1 MRLTA
6 TMFQTLDG
14 VVQGPGGPSEDR
26 SGGFDRGG
34 WLAPYADEGMNE
46 VVTSV
51 FGRAAAFLLGR
62 RTYDIFAAYWPSA
75 PREVDG
81 APDVVAQRLADL
93 PKHVVSTTLTDPAWA
108 GTEVV
113 GRDGAD
119 VRSAVE
125 RLKEAPP
132 SPVGDELQV
141 HGSPTLV
148 DWLVAQGLLDEL
160 RLLTFPVVLGHGARL
175 FPTGSA
181 SAAFTL
187 GDVRR
192 TGSGIVVTTYRPAG
206 RPVYRSVDA

>member
-1 MRLTA
+1 
-6 TMFQTLDG
+6 
-14 VVQGPGGPSEDR
+14 
-26 SGGFDRGG
+26 
-34 WLAPYADEGMNE
+34 
-46 VVTSV
+46 
-51 FGRAAAFLLGR
+51 
-62 RTYDIFAAYWPSA
+62 
-75 PREVDG
+75 
-81 APDVVAQRLADL
+81 
-93 PKHVVSTTLTDPAWA
+93 
-108 GTEVV
+108 V
-113 GRDGAD
+113 GREGAD

-132 SPVGDELQV
+132 SSVGDELQV

-160 RLLTFPVVLGHGARL
+160 RLLTFPVVLGHGERL

-206 RPVYRSVDA
+206 RPVYRSDDA